1 MTRQAK
7 DALTKAQNLYQN
19 GQTQDAV
26 AATVAEL
33 LIRYSFDLA
42 GYDPARWIEQ
52 WSQYPLLWLRSA
64 VIEALYQ
71 GRYKAVSVWQIL
83 DLWQRRGQPL
93 QHFNREFERM
103 VVGRT
108 FQLLFPTEPEP
119 AYSPDLLPDLPPSL
133 IAVPT
138 STGWQATN
146 GAMNGTTNGDTNGDM
161 TNGYATNGYTND
173 YVSQAELQLMY
184 TESVAPTWAEQEVEQ
199 GFEQEVD
206 QNELGAA
213 ADYPEPPVIQTF
225 RPTTGQITLPK
236 IASIRQQR
244 PRAFTPPP
252 IQRFIPH
259 LEGSEFHDKLKSI
272 AHTLTLANAHTP
284 ILGVGGPSMPQ
295 PDPIQ
300 GRPQPEPSRNDSD
313 DLEDHL

>member
-7 DALTKAQNLYQN
+7 DALTKAQKNLYQN

-42 GYDPARWIEQ
+42 GHNPARWIEQ

-119 AYSPDLLPDLPPSL
+119 DLSPDLSSSL

-138 STGWQATN
+138 STGWQSTN
-146 GAMNGTTNGDTNGDM
+146 GAMNSATNGDTNGY
-161 TNGYATNGYTND
+161 TTNGYTND
-173 YVSQAELQLMY
+173 YVSQTELQLMH
-184 TESVAPTWAEQEVEQ
+184 TESVAPTWADQGFDQEVEPV
-199 GFEQEVD
+199 VD
-206 QNELGAA
+206 QDELGEAA
-213 ADYPEPPVIQTF
+213 NYSEPLTIQTF

-236 IASIRQQR
+236 MASIRQQK

-272 AHTLTLANAHTP
+272 AHALTLANAHTP
-284 ILGVGGPSMPQ
+284 ILGTGGPSMPQ
-295 PDPIQ
+295 PEPIQ
-300 GRPQPEPSRNDSD
+300 GKLQPESPRNNSD
-313 DLEDHL
+313 DLEGNIGP